1 MSDEIVLEV
10 VAEPTPEVV
19 AEPAPG
25 IVAPVPEVD
34 KTKVVL
40 GEPILR
46 KPVSVL
52 AFHLRVLDLSLGQ
65 SVRFAIYL
73 DCECGGEISRDY
85 KEIMIDGAD
94 YLAWGSDDAY
104 VIEIVKTRLASI
116 L

>member
-10 VAEPTPEVV
+10 IPEVATEVSEPTPP
-19 AEPAPG
+19 PAP
-25 IVAPVPEVD
+25 ELD
-34 KTKVVL
+34 KSKVVL

-52 AFHLRVLDLSLGQ
+52 AFHLRVLDLILGQ

-73 DCECGGEISRDY
+73 DCECDGEITRDY
-85 KEIMIDGAD
+85 KEIMIDGED
-94 YLAWGSDDAY
+94 YLAWGADDAY
-104 VIEIVKTRLASI
+104 VIELVKTRLASI

>member
-10 VAEPTPEVV
+10 IPEVATEVSEPIPEVV
-19 AEPAPG
+19 A
-25 IVAPVPEVD
+25 PEVD
-34 KTKVVL
+34 KSKVVL

-52 AFHLRVLDLSLGQ
+52 AFHLRVLDLILGQ

-73 DCECGGEISRDY
+73 DCECDGEITRDY

-104 VIEIVKTRLASI
+104 VIELVKTRLASI

>member
-10 VAEPTPEVV
+10 IPEVATEVSEPTPEVV
-19 AEPAPG
+19 AEPT
-25 IVAPVPEVD
+25 PEVD

-52 AFHLRVLDLSLGQ
+52 AFHLRVLDLILGQ

-73 DCECGGEISRDY
+73 DCECDGEITRDY
-85 KEIMIDGAD
+85 KEIMIDGED
-94 YLAWGSDDAY
+94 YLAWGTDDAY
-104 VIEIVKTRLASI
+104 VIDLVKTRLASI